1 VPRAPAGWVPQWKQ
15 SASLLDAELRLRFA
29 AALAAVTPDV
39 FEEPLNIETTVHP
52 VIGIHR
58 PRERAVRV

>member
-1 VPRAPAGWVPQWKQ
+1 MEAVGKPF
-15 SASLLDAELRLRFA
+15 SYAELRLRLA

>member
-1 VPRAPAGWVPQWKQ
+1 MEAVGKPF
-15 SASLLDAELRLRFA
+15 SYAELRLRLA
-29 AALAAVTPDV
+29 AALTAVTPDV